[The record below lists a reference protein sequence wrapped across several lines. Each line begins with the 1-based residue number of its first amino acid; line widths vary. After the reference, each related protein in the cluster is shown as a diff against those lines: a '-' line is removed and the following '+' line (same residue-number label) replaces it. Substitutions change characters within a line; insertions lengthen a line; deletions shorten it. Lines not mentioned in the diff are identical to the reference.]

1 MCDCSDTYRGGVGK
15 YYLEG
20 KREFL
25 TAPTEWYYEPA
36 TREALWIPAAGSEAG
51 PPTGASGRVVD
62 FSLNIT
68 NSSFVTLANFSMFAT
83 ALSVDNEQDSAS
95 DPEVAQTFSHHL
107 RFESLELNYTTTNR
121 AVIGDLS
128 PPVGM
133 TVWAPCPGATYP
145 SPPCSGKDPPA
156 ACFDTHP
163 PRTTDGC
170 AGGVPATSMAYVDVK
185 WRYGNGN
192 TLFHRGSEPVGA
204 RELPR
209 GVE

>member
-1 MCDCSDTYRGGVGK
+1 MVCDCSDTYRGGVGK

-107 RFESLELNYTTTNR
+107 RFESLELNNNDEPC
-121 AVIGDLS
+121 GDWGPEPASRHDCVGAL
-128 PPVGM
+128 PGCDLPVTSLLRQGSSSGM
-133 TVWAPCPGATYP
+133 LRHA
-145 SPPCSGKDPPA
+145 
-156 ACFDTHP
+156 
-163 PRTTDGC
+163 
-170 AGGVPATSMAYVDVK
+170 PATDD
-185 WRYGNGN
+185 
-192 TLFHRGSEPVGA
+192 
-204 RELPR
+204 
-209 GVE
+209 